1 MVLKVVTVPLG
12 FRKACFSDETQQSPS
27 SPHSGAQEQSTKG
40 GDIKNME
47 INKYRVHKRVFNFR
61 KPAAPHTIGGRD
73 VFCTSDL
80 RWHGSKDEGLIGGP
94 GQGPSSKFSY
104 QLYTFGFLCHL
115 AENMRVRSQD
125 KK

>member
-1 MVLKVVTVPLG
+1 MHFYFKVPLG
-12 FRKACFSDETQQSPS
+12 FRKACLSEETQQSPS

-73 VFCTSDL
+73 VFFCTSDL

-94 GQGPSSKFSY
+94 GQGGKDGSFFKILLPIIHFWFSMP
-104 QLYTFGFLCHL
+104 FGGKY
-115 AENMRVRSQD
+115 AR
-125 KK
+125 